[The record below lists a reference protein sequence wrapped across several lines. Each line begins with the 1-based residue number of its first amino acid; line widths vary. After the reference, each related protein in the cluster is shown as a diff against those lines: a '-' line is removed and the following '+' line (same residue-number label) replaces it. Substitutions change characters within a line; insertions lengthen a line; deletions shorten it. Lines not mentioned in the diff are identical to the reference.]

1 MIVFSKP
8 LLSYI
13 KSQINL
19 NEYKKISEEIKV
31 DLLKN
36 EKLNNFLGIIH
47 LVFMQ
52 NYLTF
57 NPSPLISKQL
67 QAFTPPPPPPRP
79 LPPHYPNYAY
89 ILMDTYILMH

>member
-36 EKLNNFLGIIH
+36 EKLNNFLGIIY

-52 NYLTF
+52 NYLKF

-67 QAFTPPPPPPRP
+67 
-79 LPPHYPNYAY
+79 
-89 ILMDTYILMH
+89 